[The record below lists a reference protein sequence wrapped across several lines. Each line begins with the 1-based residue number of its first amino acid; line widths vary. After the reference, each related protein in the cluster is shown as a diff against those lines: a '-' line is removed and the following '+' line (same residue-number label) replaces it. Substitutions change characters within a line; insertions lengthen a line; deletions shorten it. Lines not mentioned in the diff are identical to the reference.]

1 MKRMITG
8 LLALWLLVLPVWAED
23 PPEETQQAYIQISS
37 PEELLAMADH
47 PEGNYVLMK
56 DLDMTGV
63 DWPCPDFSGKFD
75 GNGHSILNL
84 TIKAPGESQ
93 GQVLDGNQKE
103 YTAAFAGFF
112 GRLTNAEVRELNLV
126 NLRLLVQT
134 EEPCMA
140 GGMAGYSMDSTILNC
155 SVSGC
160 LELRAHQGMFGLA
173 GMVGYGV
180 AAVGNCQVDT
190 TLICVDTDRETG
202 DEQFLGGV
210 FGTGFV
216 EVTDTQVKLDAYV
229 SEHGYVHSGGIG
241 GMLLQY
247 PIGMGRTAYFRNNT
261 VSGRIRFFEDFRA
274 RRAYCKALIG
284 ELMKSM
290 NYNYGFTDNQTEH
303 FQAEEVLE
311 YDREL
316 RPETCERPE
325 IEETVVPSSC
335 DSFGYTRYTC
345 KTCGYTQQD
354 HYTLYSH
361 TVTEWQAKK
370 PATAEAP
377 GRSEG
382 ICDLCGARVKRED
395 PVLPEEPEPETSEPA
410 QPSVPEALP
419 VPAPTAPKKP
429 LPKAVWIV
437 LCTLSVVGILI
448 LVFILTEPQGKHVKK
463 RRRKNGTGK

>member
-1 MKRMITG
+1 M
-8 LLALWLLVLPVWAED
+8 
-23 PPEETQQAYIQISS
+23 
-37 PEELLAMADH
+37 
-47 PEGNYVLMK
+47 
-56 DLDMTGV
+56 
-63 DWPCPDFSGKFD
+63 
-75 GNGHSILNL
+75 
-84 TIKAPGESQ
+84 
-93 GQVLDGNQKE
+93 
-103 YTAAFAGFF
+103 
-112 GRLTNAEVRELNLV
+112 
-126 NLRLLVQT
+126 
-134 EEPCMA
+134 
-140 GGMAGYSMDSTILNC
+140 
-155 SVSGC
+155 
-160 LELRAHQGMFGLA
+160 
-173 GMVGYGV
+173 
-180 AAVGNCQVDT
+180 DT

-345 KTCGYTQQD
+345 KTCGYTYRD

-361 TVTEWQAKK
+361 TVTEWQVKK